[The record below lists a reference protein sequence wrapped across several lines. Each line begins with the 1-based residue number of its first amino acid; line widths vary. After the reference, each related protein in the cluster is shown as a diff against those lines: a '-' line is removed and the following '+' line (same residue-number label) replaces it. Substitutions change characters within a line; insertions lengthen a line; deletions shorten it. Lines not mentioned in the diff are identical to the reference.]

1 MKNGNAGPQ
10 GRGCARSGRTTA
22 DDSAPRSGS
31 PRPAGQ
37 CSGGEL
43 RFAPNFSVYV
53 LPPDGVCLYAENRK
67 VFLAGEL
74 YGALAARIGAGERRD
89 AIVAALSREFPV
101 DAINEAITRL
111 RDRRLAISVD
121 PINAAAAGFWAS
133 LGLAAETAAENL
145 GKISVQIEAKGAAGH
160 GELHDALRKFGV
172 HVVDHAA
179 DLAVVVVDDYLD
191 GRLVDFNRQR
201 LAQKQQWLL
210 VQPSGIFPLVG
221 PIFSP
226 GKSACWTCLA
236 DRLKWNRQIKAFLD
250 RTQARCVAAS
260 PLGEAVIAPSA
271 IGLAATEIAKA
282 VATGFRTDLQHHVV
296 SLDLLGSAI
305 VRHYIPLRPQCPSCG
320 NAELRNPK
328 RVPAPIRLRVG
339 GKAVVTSDGYRSEQ
353 PAATIARVRKHVSP
367 LTGVVSQLER
377 IKGDQ
382 PLDFSF
388 HARHSFS
395 PRPEVIDAPRVRL
408 IGDCYGK
415 GSSVEQGEASAL
427 MKAVERTCGIFQG
440 DEIRTTRR
448 FADFPAGDAI
458 PPNDILLFG
467 DAPHQRDGA
476 SRAGADSPR
485 QFDPSAEMEWTPV
498 WSLRDE
504 RFKHLPTGLL
514 YYFHDAAADNMF
526 AADSNGCAA
535 GNTIEEAILQGFLEL
550 VERDACAIWWYNRLQ
565 RPEIDPDRLGDSY
578 ILELRAQFAA
588 MGRSLWLLD
597 VTSDL
602 GIPVA
607 VAVLHWKDDGRERIA
622 FAAGAHVDPRIAALR
637 AATELNQ
644 CLAVER
650 MRHGSG
656 AAAAESPSDP
666 SPAPLREHPYLRP
679 RGKAPMRRAWSS
691 KFAGLDRREQIIACV
706 KLAKRFGLD
715 VLVLD
720 QTRPDLQIPVVR
732 VIVPGLRPFDR
743 RFAPGRLYDVP
754 VELGLRKRPLR
765 EAALNPLEPRAFGL
779 R

>member
-1 MKNGNAGPQ
+1 MNNGNAGPQ
-10 GRGCARSGRTTA
+10 GRGCVRSGRTTT
-22 DDSAPRSGS
+22 DDSARRSGPPQS
-31 PRPAGQ
+31 AGQ
-37 CSGGEL
+37 RDAGEL

-53 LPPDGVCLYAENRK
+53 LPPDRVCLYAENRK

-74 YGALAARIGAGERRD
+74 YCALAARIGAGERRD
-89 AIVAALSREFPV
+89 AVVAALSREFPI

-121 PINAAAAGFWAS
+121 PVNAAAAGYWAS

-145 GKISVQIEAKGAAGH
+145 SKISVQIEAKSASGH
-160 GELHDALRKFGV
+160 AELHDALRKFGV
-172 HVVDHAA
+172 RVVDHAA
-179 DLAVVVVDDYLD
+179 DLAIVAVDDYLD
-191 GRLVDFNRQR
+191 RRLADLNRQR
-201 LAQKQQWLL
+201 LAQKQPWLL

-250 RTQARCVAAS
+250 RTEARCVAAS
-260 PLGEAVIAPSA
+260 PLGDAVMAPSA

-282 VATGFRTDLQHHVV
+282 VASGFRTDLHHHVV

-305 VRHYIPLRPQCPSCG
+305 VRHYVSVRPQCPSCG

-328 RVPAPIRLRVG
+328 RVAAPIRLRVG
-339 GKAVVTSDGYRSEQ
+339 GKTVMTGDGCRSEP
-353 PAATIARVRKHVSP
+353 PAETIVRFRKHVSP
-367 LTGVVSQLER
+367 LTGIVSQLER
-377 IKGDQ
+377 IKGEQ

-388 HARHSFS
+388 HARHSFA
-395 PRPEVIDAPRVRL
+395 PRPDVIDAPRVRL

-415 GSSVEQGEASAL
+415 GSTVEQGEASAL
-427 MKAVERTCGIFQG
+427 MKAVERTCGIFHG

-467 DAPHQRDGA
+467 DAQHKREGA
-476 SRAGADSPR
+476 SRAGADGPR

-514 YYFHDAAADNMF
+514 YYFHDAATDNMLT
-526 AADSNGCAA
+526 ADSNGCAA

-565 RPEIDPDRLGDSY
+565 RAEIDLDRLGDRY
-578 ILELRAQFAA
+578 ILDLRTQFAA

-602 GIPVA
+602 GIPVT
-607 VAVLHWKDDGRERIA
+607 VAVLHWKEDGRERVA
-622 FAAGAHVDPRIAALR
+622 FAAGAHLDPRIAALR

-650 MRHGSG
+650 IRRG
-656 AAAAESPSDP
+656 AAAGEGPSDP
-666 SPAPLREHPYLRP
+666 TPTPLRENPYLRP
-679 RGKAPMRRAWSS
+679 QGKAPIRRAWSS
-691 KFAGLDRREQIIACV
+691 KFADLDRREQILACV
-706 KLAKRFGLD
+706 KLARRFGLD

-720 QTRPDLQIPVVR
+720 QTRPDLQVPVVR
-732 VIVPGLRPFDR
+732 VIAPGLRPFDR

-754 VELGLRKRPLR
+754 VDLGLRKRPLR
-765 EAALNPLEPRAFGL
+765 EAELNRLEPRAFGL